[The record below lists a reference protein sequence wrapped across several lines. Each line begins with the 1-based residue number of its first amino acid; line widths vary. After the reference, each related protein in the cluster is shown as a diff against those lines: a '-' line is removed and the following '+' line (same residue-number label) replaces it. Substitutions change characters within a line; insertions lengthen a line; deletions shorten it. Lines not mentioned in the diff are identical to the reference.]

1 MRARQSSTSA
11 AEDSRPEASPRLAAA
26 AVSGAAAGSARMIG
40 PEDEGDLVGIGEA
53 PRDQCEQLAHRRLRL
68 LGLASRH
75 VVKMGEGRVGLARW
89 CCHRFPYYGPSYC
102 TDTS

>member
-53 PRDQCEQLAHRRLRL
+53 PRGQWEQLAHRRLRL
-68 LGLASRH
+68 LGLASRP
-75 VVKMGEGRVGLARW
+75 VVKMVEGRVGLARGW
-89 CCHRFPYYGPSYC
+89 FHRFPFLGSGF
-102 TDTS
+102 